1 MQTAGAVLV
10 VNQQCSPV
18 RMSVPVQGGR
28 GAHRLLYLAAVR
40 NPLGWRCPRGP
51 GEAACFGDLAGDLSG
66 DQAADRVGVCAR
78 QFWISPALDF
88 GPQGVAGPAGRAC
101 AWMTP
106 GTDPA
111 AASAVVITSGSTPSA
126 SRCTTSLVTS

>member
-1 MQTAGAVLV
+1 VAKAASAARPSGCKLPARSWSSINSAARYACRCLSRVAV
-10 VNQQCSPV
+10 V
-18 RMSVPVQGGR
+18 RMGCCIS
-28 GAHRLLYLAAVR
+28 LLYGTL
-40 NPLGWRCPRGP
+40 LGWRCPRGP
-51 GEAACFGDLAGDLSG
+51 GEAACFGELAGDLSG

-88 GPQGVAGPAGRAC
+88 GPQGVAGPA
-101 AWMTP
+101 
-106 GTDPA
+106 